1 MAAKRAC
8 RNLSQDLSQ
17 DLSQG
22 LAKGPAML
30 RIKASCATSWD
41 RNSRET
47 KSALSGFTKPIR
59 SGDDGSRDRAIKN
72 GWLGTLIVD

>member
-1 MAAKRAC
+1 
-8 RNLSQDLSQ
+8 
-17 DLSQG
+17 
-22 LAKGPAML
+22 ML
-30 RIKASCATSWD
+30 RIKVLCATSWD